1 VFVLNPGT
9 CSKAADAQSAFGHLA
24 SEYPGDVELI
34 EQTVL
39 RVFDLP
45 IGSLMSPR
53 RGRANVAFARQ
64 VAIYIAHVHLGMT
77 LTRAAQ
83 LFGRDRTTAAHACRT
98 VEDRRDE
105 RLIDLKIE
113 SIEHALEN
121 WDTAAFARILG
132 SAHRPEDL
140 Q

>member
-1 VFVLNPGT
+1 MYVLNTGT
-9 CSKAADAQSAFGHLA
+9 PAQEAAPATLRPQTSDC
-24 SEYPGDVELI
+24 PGDVELI
-34 EQTVL
+34 EQAVL
-39 RVFDLP
+39 RAFDLP

-53 RGRANVAFARQ
+53 RGRANIAFARQ

-105 RLIDLKIE
+105 RLIDLKIDA
-113 SIEHALEN
+113 IEHALEN
-121 WDTAAFARILG
+121 WDIAAFSRRLDAAG
-132 SAHRPEDL
+132 RPEGL